1 MPENCVSAAA
11 LLCAGEFVS
20 VPNNLTRA
28 YASQNKKQGAEMRRR
43 CHPCE
48 QELVSRRDEA
58 FTEVKERQYESV
70 VSTLVI
76 HS

>member
-28 YASQNKKQGAEMRRR
+28 YASQNKKRGAGMRKR
-43 CHPCE
+43 CRPCK
-48 QELVSRRDEA
+48 QELVGRCERA